1 MYVSGGRLINREI
14 TLRDF
19 IIGKAEE
26 VIGYNKFEDG
36 KYRHLSVEQDT
47 SLNHIK
53 ESKARAE
60 KEYREFLNMSDEEI
74 QKEIDNLKENFSAC
88 VRDTELGNIYLEKIK
103 SLDKSSDCQRFVEFK
118 EKLIN
123 ELDTDIEFYKEFDL
137 LDHITIEGYKKNRE
151 DSYNKEISRLNEAID
166 RCYTHVKEI
175 NEFID
180 KVNALIETLPEYSPE
195 GLANEDIK
203 RLLK

>member
-36 KYRHLSVEQDT
+36 KYRHLSVEDT

-60 KEYREFLNMSDEEI
+60 KEYQDFLNMSDEEI

-88 VRDTELGNIYLEKIK
+88 VRDTELGNI
-103 SLDKSSDCQRFVEFK
+103 
-118 EKLIN
+118 
-123 ELDTDIEFYKEFDL
+123 
-137 LDHITIEGYKKNRE
+137 
-151 DSYNKEISRLNEAID
+151 
-166 RCYTHVKEI
+166 
-175 NEFID
+175 
-180 KVNALIETLPEYSPE
+180 
-195 GLANEDIK
+195 
-203 RLLK
+203 